1 MTSTT
6 TSNTSQQTNMHDAA
20 RPGFVLRQTASDRP
34 GVAQPVPERDVPE
47 RPWGKILMA
56 AVLIFVLLL
65 GAWEMSWRKFGVQ
78 PGYSG
83 DNSAWAEQR
92 RRINQ
97 GEEKALVVVGSSRVL
112 FGIQL
117 PVWQQVT
124 GERPVQLALEGT
136 SALPVLEDL
145 AADPQFAGRLI
156 IGVAPDLFFTGFAY
170 RGDAITYFH
179 KESPSQRVGH
189 WLSQQFLEPYFAFYD
204 DDFALPTVL
213 RREAWPKRE
222 GTQRPDPVRKLK
234 VQDKDR
240 NTAMWQKVETDAGYQ
255 TMAQGIWASRF
266 MGPPP
271 PMLNTPEKVEKLVN
285 KQIERAVIAVKKL
298 HARGVQMVF
307 VRMPSGGAY
316 YAFEQKAFPRERTWD
331 VLLQKTGVPGIHF
344 EDHHQLQ
351 GYTTPEW
358 SHLSASEARRF
369 TAALAP
375 LVVQA
380 MQAQSSQTP
389 PSALAK

>member
-1 MTSTT
+1 
-6 TSNTSQQTNMHDAA
+6 
-20 RPGFVLRQTASDRP
+20 
-34 GVAQPVPERDVPE
+34 
-47 RPWGKILMA
+47 
-56 AVLIFVLLL
+56 
-65 GAWEMSWRKFGVQ
+65 
-78 PGYSG
+78 
-83 DNSAWAEQR
+83 
-92 RRINQ
+92 
-97 GEEKALVVVGSSRVL
+97 
-112 FGIQL
+112 
-117 PVWQQVT
+117 
-124 GERPVQLALEGT
+124 
-136 SALPVLEDL
+136 
-145 AADPQFAGRLI
+145 
-156 IGVAPDLFFTGFAY
+156 
-170 RGDAITYFH
+170 
-179 KESPSQRVGH
+179 
-189 WLSQQFLEPYFAFYD
+189 
-204 DDFALPTVL
+204 
-213 RREAWPKRE
+213 
-222 GTQRPDPVRKLK
+222 
-234 VQDKDR
+234 
-240 NTAMWQKVETDAGYQ
+240 
-255 TMAQGIWASRF
+255 